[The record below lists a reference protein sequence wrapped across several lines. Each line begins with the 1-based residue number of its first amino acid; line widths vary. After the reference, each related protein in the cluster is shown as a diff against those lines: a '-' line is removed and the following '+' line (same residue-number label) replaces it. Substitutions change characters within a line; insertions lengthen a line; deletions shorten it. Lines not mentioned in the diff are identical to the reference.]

1 MNRAVF
7 LDRDNTIIH
16 NDGDLGDPEA
26 VRMIQGAASA
36 IASLRGLGYK
46 IVIITNQGGVA
57 RGKFTEA
64 DVDAV
69 NQRIAET
76 IRRNSGAIVD
86 RFYCCPYHP
95 NGSVHKYKRE
105 HPWRKPSPGMLEQ
118 AAEDLGLD
126 LGQCWTVGD
135 QLRDVA
141 AGLAAGTRTVLLRA
155 PSGTRNASDMEVG
168 SVEPDFVAQSLVEA
182 VRVVAQQRRPE
193 REAEPLPKP
202 TSPAVAKVGADGTK
216 GTMLTSGRAVERGH
230 GVEPLAS
237 VTDADMEAHAEVSV
251 PAQPAQPEPPLPPA
265 PVAVEDDAEPPGSTD
280 YLPDDEVLDPVA
292 AQAAEAATLLAGD
305 VEMDEHVN
313 TDDADAAQASVAV
326 ESVSQVAPPKP
337 ASSTL
342 ASPIK
347 PARFEPGVPSP
358 RQRADMAA
366 GEGDDPPREPEPIVS
381 RDQGAQLEDLLRQ
394 ILRQLKR
401 RQADEGDF
409 SMIKMGAAVLQMVA
423 VGCVLFAIYGLVF
436 VEPGREDL
444 VMTMI
449 WMLGAGFCQLGV
461 VTLLLLH
468 WQK

>member
-46 IVIITNQGGVA
+46 IVIVSNQGGVA

-76 IRRNSGAIVD
+76 IRRNSGAVVD
-86 RFYCCPYHP
+86 RFYYCPYHP
-95 NGSVHKYKRE
+95 DGKVRQYTRE

-118 AAEDLGLD
+118 AAEDLKLD
-126 LGQCWTVGD
+126 LGSCWMVGD

-155 PSGTRNASDMEVG
+155 PNGQRNASDMEAG

-193 REAEPLPKP
+193 RESGPLPKP
-202 TSPAVAKVGADGTK
+202 TSPAVAKVTQPPKGA
-216 GTMLTSGRAVERGH
+216 MLTSGRAVERGH

-237 VTDADMEAHAEVSV
+237 VTDADTEAQVQSHAEASA
-251 PAQPAQPEPPLPPA
+251 PAQPDAPLPPA

-280 YLPDDEVLDPVA
+280 YLPDEEVLDPEA
-292 AQAAEAATLLAGD
+292 AQAADAATLFAGD
-305 VEMDEHVN
+305 AVTDQPDEPEH
-313 TDDADAAQASVAV
+313 ADEPEPAQTEPSAAVAS
-326 ESVSQVAPPKP
+326 APVKP
-337 ASSTL
+337 ASSPL

-347 PARFEPGVPSP
+347 PAQFEPGVPTP
-358 RQRADMAA
+358 RQRADMAS
-366 GEGDDPPREPEPIVS
+366 DDSPPREPEPIVS

-409 SMIKMGAAVLQMVA
+409 SMLKMGAAVLQMVA
-423 VGCVLFAIYGLVF
+423 VGCVLFAVYGLVF
-436 VEPGREDL
+436 VEPGRENL

-449 WMLGAGFCQLGV
+449 WMLGGVLSQLGV

>member
-16 NDGDLGDPEA
+16 NDGDLGDPQA

-46 IVIITNQGGVA
+46 IVVISNQGGVA

-76 IRRNSGAIVD
+76 IRHNSGAVVD
-86 RFYCCPYHP
+86 RFYYCPYHP
-95 NGSVHKYKRE
+95 EGKVRQYTRE

-118 AAEDLGLD
+118 AADDLGLD
-126 LGQCWTVGD
+126 LSQCWTVGD

-141 AGLAAGTRTVLLRA
+141 AGLAAGTRTVLLRT
-155 PSGTRNASDMEVG
+155 PSGRRNASDMEAG

-182 VRVVAQQRRPE
+182 VRVVAQQRRPD
-193 REAEPLPKP
+193 REAGPLPKP
-202 TSPAVAKVGADGTK
+202 TSPAVAKVVAGDATK
-216 GTMLTSGRAVERGH
+216 GAMRTSGRAVERGH

-237 VTDADMEAHAEVSV
+237 VTDREVAEAEAASQVSGASAASTALDG
-251 PAQPAQPEPPLPPA
+251 PRG
-265 PVAVEDDAEPPGSTD
+265 PVVVEDDAEPPGSTD
-280 YLPDDEVLDPVA
+280 YLPDEVALDPA
-292 AQAAEAATLLAGD
+292 AAEAAEDATLFTGDSDADD
-305 VEMDEHVN
+305 VED
-313 TDDADAAQASVAV
+313 TDADDTAEAVA
-326 ESVSQVAPPKP
+326 EPPRAPQPVRTP
-337 ASSTL
+337 L

-358 RQRADMAA
+358 RQASDMASGPSA
-366 GEGDDPPREPEPIVS
+366 DPAKEREPIVS
-381 RDQGAQLEDLLRQ
+381 RDQGAQIEDLLRQ

-401 RQADEGDF
+401 READEGDF
-409 SMIKMGAAVLQMVA
+409 AMLKMGAAVMQMVA
-423 VGCVLFAIYGLVF
+423 LGCVFFAVYH
-436 VEPGREDL
+436 
-444 VMTMI
+444 VMGSDTGGNDVVAFFQ
-449 WMLGAGFCQLGV
+449 WQLGAILAQLGV